1 MKTLVWPSFWCM
13 YRRSFVVWSLKL
25 YSIWSWTDG
34 LRDLHLINQT
44 KRIMVWGRPRNEHY
58 SRTKTRKNLYYWG
71 FQKNRTKIE
80 EPLLHLEPEKVLKNL
95 SQKYYSFPIGIKTFI
110 YFLYSFLACKSTI
123 KNLWKS
129 KQDLWHAN
137 GLRGMKI
144 CSKIRVQ
151 AVDYQKGDIYWT
163 YSSPLFHG
171 L

>member
-1 MKTLVWPSFWCM
+1 MGSETFIIHYSFLFFKWKMIENFGWSEHWPNFWCM

-110 YFLYSFLACKSTI
+110 SFLFLYSFIQYFNKLSTI
-123 KNLWKS
+123 SSKN
-129 KQDLWHAN
+129 Q
-137 GLRGMKI
+137 
-144 CSKIRVQ
+144 
-151 AVDYQKGDIYWT
+151 
-163 YSSPLFHG
+163 
-171 L
+171 